1 MDNGNDLLV
10 GSVSVCTRDLVDDA
24 LLAIFRD
31 DMAQVTEVPFA
42 LSSSVVGRCVEDA
55 VFRAPG
61 QVIAA
66 RLDVM
71 GIDAALVLARLDRTL
86 KETVAEW
93 TFSDDDPTVGDGL
106 RAEKEILAGM
116 TAQDWV

>member
-1 MDNGNDLLV
+1 MERALPEDGMPLAGLVEAGARPPPAWETWQMDNGNDLPV
-10 GSVSVCTRDLVDDA
+10 GSVSVCAPDLVGDA

-31 DMAQVTEVPFA
+31 DMAKVTVVPFA
-42 LSSSVVGRCVEDA
+42 LSPSEVGRCVEDA

-71 GIDAALVLARLDRTL
+71 GIDAALVLAGLDRTL
-86 KETVAEW
+86 
-93 TFSDDDPTVGDGL
+93 
-106 RAEKEILAGM
+106 
-116 TAQDWV
+116 